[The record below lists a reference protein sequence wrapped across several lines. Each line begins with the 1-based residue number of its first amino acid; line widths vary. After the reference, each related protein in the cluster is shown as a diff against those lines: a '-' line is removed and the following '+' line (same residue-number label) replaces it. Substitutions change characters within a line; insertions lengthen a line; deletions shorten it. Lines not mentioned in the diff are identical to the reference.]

1 MKPMYVKRLCRQL
14 LLKYVCIVTGIV
26 LGGIFL
32 IYLVDDVLNGVVID
46 FIRLFVEDGDPFELF
61 QKIYAIVVPLFMVI
75 IIIILIYFLCRDLV
89 NYMRIL
95 MKGME
100 DVMRSDR
107 QRVDFPKE
115 MKEAEQLVMA
125 LSSDYQNYVKA
136 AAEDEEKKKDLIY
149 LLAQDI
155 KLPLSNILMYL
166 EFLHKER
173 RISPEIQ
180 KDFVVQ
186 ILHKS
191 MDLEDMINE
200 FFDITRFN
208 LQYAKWNPEHMYLD
222 RMMEQVVDEYYS
234 VMEEKQL
241 CVSLECGSALA
252 LFADNDKIARVFRD
266 LLRNL
271 VELGNRGATIHIR
284 VQDQNDSY
292 DIVMEVDSV
301 PLSAYQIAHM
311 FHNYYRLE
319 DVYGDSKM
327 HVLGLGIAKQI
338 MDMQKGTLRASSID
352 GLLCF
357 SVVIFKTFVPEHKTA
372 INMHDKE
379 RER

>member
-1 MKPMYVKRLCRQL
+1 
-14 LLKYVCIVTGIV
+14 
-26 LGGIFL
+26 
-32 IYLVDDVLNGVVID
+32 
-46 FIRLFVEDGDPFELF
+46 
-61 QKIYAIVVPLFMVI
+61 
-75 IIIILIYFLCRDLV
+75 
-89 NYMRIL
+89 MR
-95 MKGME
+95 
-100 DVMRSDR
+100 RDR

-125 LSSDYQNYVKA
+125 LSSDYQNYLKA
-136 AAEDEEKKKDLIY
+136 AAKDEEKKKDLIY

-222 RMMEQVVDEYYS
+222 RMVEQVVDEYYS
-234 VMEEKQL
+234 IMEEKQL

-252 LFADNDKIARVFRD
+252 LFADNDKIARVLRD
-266 LLRNL
+266 VLRNL

-284 VQDQNDSY
+284 VQDKNDAY
-292 DIVMEVDSV
+292 DIGMEVDSI
-301 PLSAYQIAHM
+301 PLSAYQIAHI

-319 DVYGDSKM
+319 DVYGDSKL

-352 GLLCF
+352 RLLRF
-357 SVVIFKTFVPEHKTA
+357 TIVIPKTFDSGHKTTMEA
-372 INMHDKE
+372 HNKE